1 MLDYFCLGFVVFC
14 CLWVW
19 LVVCLVFGGFRIVI
33 CLSFAR
39 VGLSC
44 CMLCN
49 FLVCGLWLFVFVS
62 FVDDGVFGDG
72 LFAYLFVNEGLVYDV
87 LLVFLIVGL
96 C

>member
-39 VGLSC
+39 G
-44 CMLCN
+44 
-49 FLVCGLWLFVFVS
+49 F
-62 FVDDGVFGDG
+62 
-72 LFAYLFVNEGLVYDV
+72 E
-87 LLVFLIVGL
+87 LLYAM
-96 C
+96 